1 MSGSLTLGS
10 FQSEISGEIEYTA
23 VRKVTASDSVI
34 TAADKKVNCNINHV
48 YVDPATFIDR
58 ARYIGGGDFI
68 ISFDKKKI
76 IATIYF
82 LV

>member
-1 MSGSLTLGS
+1 M
-10 FQSEISGEIEYTA
+10 
-23 VRKVTASDSVI
+23 I
-34 TAADKKVNCNINHV
+34 TDTDKKVNCTANHV
-48 YVDPATFIDR
+48 YVDPATFIGR